1 MSLVQE
7 LRDTINNFIDS
18 YLKANV
24 LKASISCTV
33 KSVSGDSVT
42 GLMTCDCAPIDGT
55 AIIEDVQLCA
65 NFNNDTTQAGF
76 LLIPTVG
83 SIVTVSFKSKTDAFV
98 SMVSVVDKIY
108 INGND
113 YGGLVE
119 VNPLVTK
126 LNNLE
131 NAVNKLIGLYDAH
144 VHTGGTISGSTGV
157 PTTLDTDVLI
167 DTVRADLENTLV
179 VHGEGNLT

>member
-131 NAVNKLIGLYDAH
+131 NKYCAFFSLIFM
-144 VHTGGTISGSTGV
+144 IFSIF
-157 PTTLDTDVLI
+157 LI
-167 DTVRADLENTLV
+167 CETPRAAEMFDILRL
-179 VHGEGNLT
+179 